1 MIGPPK
7 WEKHLTT
14 DEQGR
19 VTVPTPWS
27 GPYVLDVIY
36 FEARAAGIGNDK
48 LDRTRHITSVAF
60 VQRDGLAWSAK
71 R

>member
-1 MIGPPK
+1 VGK
-7 WEKHLTT
+7 AFTT

-19 VTVPTPWS
+19 VTVLTPWS
-27 GPYVLDVIY
+27 GYVLDVIY

-60 VQRDGLAWSAK
+60 VQRDWQAWSAK